1 MEKCWCGNES
11 LEGYSEDYYKCTSCG
26 TLVSKNAFSE
36 EIYQISNE
44 EEDLYGKN
52 YWLETMVREAAVEK
66 VSDLLGLYLNG
77 RGVYWLKYALKYFK
91 LGGTA
96 AEVGCGLGQFSYL
109 LQKSGFAV
117 TAYEL
122 SEEICGFIRNT
133 FGIRVLCGELTEG
146 EKYDT
151 VAAFDVFEHLMHP
164 RSFLRIVRNALT
176 ENGVLCMQLP
186 CYDSELSFSEMK
198 EKKPNFQKLLVPDQ
212 HIYIYSKDAVRKILA
227 ESGFPYVTFEHA
239 FFGDDYDM
247 FLFASGEEI
256 KVNDDSTIEQYLKSM
271 ENGLLIKSH
280 IELFDERERLLKET
294 SNLQSDRKQQ
304 LSDIKTLTAMVKEKE
319 KENVRLKTAC
329 GERLQNISELTKQ
342 LTSKNRELLELKPVL
357 EKLSTELQYK
367 DSVIGNLESSCSKR
381 LQDINKLTQLQDEK
395 EKQINIYRLAAEER
409 LGEIQKLNA
418 LLQGS
423 NERLIEANTQ
433 IEIFKKA
440 AQERLDEI
448 KKLNDL
454 LKTANDLI
462 FEKEKKQAE

>member
-11 LEGYSEDYYKCTSCG
+11 LEKYSEDYCKCTSCG
-26 TLVSKNAFSE
+26 TLVSKHAFSE

-44 EEDLYGKN
+44 EKDLYGKN
-52 YWLETMVREAAVEK
+52 YWLETMVREADVEN

-122 SEEICGFIRNT
+122 SEEICGYIRNT
-133 FGIRVLCGELTEG
+133 FGIPVVCGELTEG
-146 EKYDT
+146 ETYDS

-164 RSFLRIVRNALT
+164 GAFLQVVRNTLA

-186 CYDSELSFSEMK
+186 CYDPELDFSEMK

-212 HIYIYSKDAVRKILA
+212 HIYLYSKDAVTKILEEA
-227 ESGFPYVTFEHA
+227 GFPCVVFEHA

-247 FLFASGEEI
+247 FLFASGAEI
-256 KVNDDSTIEQYLKSM
+256 KVNDDSAIERYLKSLESGM
-271 ENGLLIKSH
+271 LLKSH
-280 IELFDERERLLKET
+280 MELFDEKERLLKEILF
-294 SNLQSDRKQQ
+294 LQADREQQ
-304 LSDIKTLTAMVKEKE
+304 LSDIKTLTELVKEKE
-319 KENVRLKTAC
+319 KENDGLKIAC
-329 GERLQNISELTKQ
+329 EERLQKISELTKQ
-342 LTSKNRELLELKPVL
+342 LTGRDGELSDLRSVSGKLSAELK
-357 EKLSTELQYK
+357 YK
-367 DSVIGNLESSCSKR
+367 NTLIENLESSCSER
-381 LQDINKLTQLQDEK
+381 LQAINRLTQLQDEK
-395 EKQINIYRLAAEER
+395 EKQITIYRLAAEER

-423 NERLIEANTQ
+423 NERLVEAVNQT
-433 IEIFKKA
+433 EIFKKA

-448 KKLNDL
+448 NKLNDL
-454 LKTANDLI
+454 LKSANDLI
-462 FEKEKKQAE
+462 FEKQKHR